1 MKKQRGNAM
10 TEAVWRLSAAELH
23 QAYTTG
29 KLSPVD
35 VTRAI
40 LDRIAALNPKL
51 NAVVHA
57 DANGAMR
64 AAEESAARYRRGE
77 ARGPLDGVPATIKDS
92 LVVGGMPATWGS
104 LLLKTNRPP
113 TDELPVARLREAG
126 AVLLGKTNVPEF
138 TVQGYTHNL
147 LFGSTGNPWNPDLTP
162 GGSSGGAVSAVAA
175 GFGPIAFGTDG
186 GGSTRRP
193 AGYTGLVG
201 LKPSIGR
208 IARNGGFAEIYND
221 IEVLGLFGRTVE
233 DVALTLCAVSAPDA
247 RDRHSLAF
255 QTAVTMEETRHCPA
269 RPRIL
274 YLPRFN
280 EHPVEAGIVSAVD
293 RVADVLQRAGCAIES
308 GPMPFDIDDAAAALA
323 TMMPAGLAMIV
334 DKLGGPEK
342 ITPALLPMYE
352 MARSVSGSDYLAALN
367 YTTKLR
373 RQMAGFFSQ
382 WDAILTPTA
391 AAQPWARDR
400 VYPETID
407 GKPAGPR
414 AHAIYTGWTNLA
426 GLPGL
431 GLPAGLDASGMPVG
445 FQLIGGYGRDAMLL
459 GLGRRYEKQAPWA
472 DRWPPGFD

>member
-1 MKKQRGNAM
+1 M

-23 QAYTTG
+23 KAYTSG

-35 VTRAI
+35 VTRAV

-51 NAVVHA
+51 NAVVYV
-57 DANGAMR
+57 DASGAMR
-64 AAEESAARYRRGE
+64 AAEDSAARYRNGA

-113 TDELPVARLREAG
+113 ADELPVARLRDAG

-162 GGSSGGAVSAVAA
+162 GGSSGGAVAAVAA

-233 DVALTLCAVSAPDA
+233 DVALTLSMISAPDD

-255 QTAVTMEETRHCPA
+255 WSAVTMDETHHCPA

-280 EHPVEAGIVSAVD
+280 AHPVEPEIVAAVD
-293 RVADVLQRAGCAIES
+293 RVAAVLEGAGCAIET
-308 GPMPFDIDDAAAALA
+308 GPMPFDIDDAAVALA

-334 DKLGGPEK
+334 DKLGGPER

-352 MARSVSGSDYLAALN
+352 MAKSISGSDYLAALN
-367 YTTKLR
+367 YTTRLR
-373 RQMAGFFSQ
+373 RQMTGFFAQ
-382 WDAILTPTA
+382 WDAILTPSA
-391 AAQPWARDR
+391 AAQPWAKDK
-400 VYPETID
+400 VFPETID
-407 GKPAGPR
+407 GKAASPR

-431 GLPAGLDASGMPVG
+431 GLPAGLDAKGMPVG

-459 GLGRRYEKQAPWA
+459 ALGRRYERQAPWA

>member
-1 MKKQRGNAM
+1 MS
-10 TEAVWRLSAAELH
+10 EAVWRLSAAELH
-23 QAYTTG
+23 HAYSSG
-29 KLSPVD
+29 RLSPVD

-51 NAVVHA
+51 NAIVYL

-64 AAEESAARYRRGE
+64 AAEESAARYRSGT
-77 ARGPLDGVPATIKDS
+77 ARGALDGVPATIKDS
-92 LVVGGMPATWGS
+92 LLVGGMPATWGS

-113 TDELPVARLREAG
+113 ADELPVARLRAAG

-147 LFGSTGNPWNPDLTP
+147 LFGSTGNPWNPALTP

-208 IARNGGFAEIYND
+208 IARNGGFPEIYND

-233 DVALTLCAVSAPDA
+233 DVAFTLSMISAPDD

-255 QTAVTMEETRHCPA
+255 RTAVTMDETHHSPA

-280 EHPVEAGIVSAVD
+280 EHPVEPEIVAAAD
-293 RVADVLQRAGCAIES
+293 RVATVLESAGCAIET
-308 GPMPFDIDDAAAALA
+308 GPLSFDIDDAAAALA

-352 MARSVSGSDYLAALN
+352 MAKSISGSDYLSALN

-373 RQMAGFFSQ
+373 RQMAGFFAQ
-382 WDAILTPTA
+382 WDAILTPSA
-391 AAQPWARDR
+391 AAQPWARDK
-400 VYPETID
+400 VFPETIA
-407 GKPAGPR
+407 GAPAGPR

-431 GLPAGLDASGMPVG
+431 GLPASLDAKGMPIG
-445 FQLIGGYGRDAMLL
+445 FQLIGGYGRDATLL
-459 GLGRRYEKQAPWA
+459 ALGRRYEKQAPWA

>member
-1 MKKQRGNAM
+1 M
-10 TEAVWRLSAAELH
+10 TEAVWRLSAADLH
-23 QAYTTG
+23 KAYTSG

-35 VTRAI
+35 VTRAV

-51 NAVVHA
+51 NAVVYV
-57 DANGAMR
+57 DAPGALR
-64 AAEESAARYRRGE
+64 AAEQSAARYRSGTSYG
-77 ARGPLDGVPATIKDS
+77 ALDGVPATIKDS
-92 LVVGGMPATWGS
+92 LLVGGMPATWGS

-113 TDELPVARLREAG
+113 VDELPVARLRGAG

-208 IARNGGFAEIYND
+208 IARNGGFPEIYND
-221 IEVLGLFGRTVE
+221 IEVLGLFGRSIE
-233 DVALTLCAVSAPDA
+233 DVALTLSMISAPDD

-255 QTAVTMEETRHCPA
+255 QSAVTMDETLRCPA

-280 EHPVEAGIVSAVD
+280 AHPVEPEIVAATD
-293 RVADVLQRAGCAIES
+293 RVAAVLEGAGCAIEA

-334 DKLGGPEK
+334 DRLGGPER

-352 MARSVSGSDYLAALN
+352 MAKSISASDYLSALN
-367 YTTKLR
+367 YTARLR
-373 RQMAGFFSQ
+373 RQMAGFFAQ
-382 WDAILTPTA
+382 WDAILTPSA
-391 AAQPWARDR
+391 AAQPWAKDK
-400 VYPETID
+400 VFPETIA
-407 GKPAGPR
+407 GAPAGPR

-431 GLPAGLDASGMPVG
+431 GLPAGLDAAGMPVG

-459 GLGRRYEKQAPWA
+459 ALGRRYEKQAPWA

>member
-1 MKKQRGNAM
+1 M

-40 LDRIAALNPKL
+40 LDRIATLNPTL
-51 NAVVHA
+51 NAVVHV
-57 DANGAMR
+57 DAAGAMR
-64 AAEESAARYRRGE
+64 AAEESAARYRSGE
-77 ARGPLDGVPATIKDS
+77 SRGPLDGVPATIKDS

-113 TDELPVARLREAG
+113 ADELPVARLREAG

-162 GGSSGGAVSAVAA
+162 GGSSGGAVSSVAA

-233 DVALTLCAVSAPDA
+233 DVALTLCAASAPDA

-255 QTAVTMEETRHCPA
+255 QAAVTMEETRHCPA

-280 EHPVEAGIVSAVD
+280 EHPVEPGIVAAVD

-352 MARSVSGSDYLAALN
+352 MATSISGSNYLSALN

-373 RQMAGFFSQ
+373 RQMAGFFAQ
-382 WDAILTPTA
+382 WDAILTPSA
-391 AAQPWARDR
+391 AAQPWPKDR
-400 VYPETID
+400 VYPEMID
-407 GKPAGPR
+407 GKPASPR

-431 GLPAGLDASGMPVG
+431 GLPAGLDASGMPIG

>member
-1 MKKQRGNAM
+1 M
-10 TEAVWRLSAAELH
+10 TEPVWRMSAADLH
-23 QAYTTG
+23 KAYTSG
-29 KLSPVD
+29 RLSPVT
-35 VTRAI
+35 VTRTI

-51 NAVVHA
+51 NAVVHV
-57 DANGAMR
+57 DATGAMR
-64 AAEESAARYRRGE
+64 AAEESAARYRNGE
-77 ARGPLDGVPATIKDS
+77 AYGALDGVPATIKDS

-104 LLLKTNRPP
+104 LLLKSNKPP
-113 TDELPVARLREAG
+113 VDELPVARLREAG

-147 LFGSTGNPWNPDLTP
+147 LFGPTGNPWNPDLTP

-233 DVALTLCAVSAPDA
+233 DVALTLQAVSAPDA

-255 QTAVTMEETRHCPA
+255 QSAVTMDETQHCPA

-280 EHPVEAGIVSAVD
+280 EHPVEPEIVAAVD
-293 RVADVLQRAGCAIES
+293 RVAKVLEGAGCTVET

-334 DKLGGPEK
+334 DKLGGPER

-352 MARSVSGSDYLAALN
+352 MAQSVSGSDYLSALN

-373 RQMAGFFSQ
+373 RQMASFFTQ
-382 WDAILTPTA
+382 WDAILTPA
-391 AAQPWARDR
+391 VAAQPWARDK
-400 VYPETID
+400 VFPEAID
-407 GKPAGPR
+407 GKPASPR

-426 GLPGL
+426 GRPGL
-431 GLPAGLDASGMPVG
+431 GLPADLDASGMPIG

-459 GLGRRYEKQAPWA
+459 ALGRRYEKQAPWA
-472 DRWPPGFD
+472 DRWPPGFN